1 MYKIETKYRDIEELL
16 NNVDIASY
24 SRTRSYLDGSVT
36 HLSAYITHGV
46 IDQVLVLD
54 SLKCKYSWS
63 VLKPFVFQMA
73 WREYFYNIWEELGD
87 EIFTDVRNV
96 QMKVE
101 SYVLSRCMVNSSMLF
116 ELYDAFQ
123 QRQNVINKFLEFSDN
138 TATLRN
144 LSRNEIVH
152 QINLLI
158 KKRRI

>member
-1 MYKIETKYRDIEELL
+1 MICIPRESL
-16 NNVDIASY
+16 ASVCC
-24 SRTRSYLDGSVT
+24 G
-36 HLSAYITHGV
+36 GV
-46 IDQVLVLD
+46 V
-54 SLKCKYSWS
+54 
-63 VLKPFVFQMA
+63 FVV
-73 WREYFYNIWEELGD
+73 RLGV